1 MIEIIFAPIFVRNFK
16 KLDDNLKEEI
26 LEKIEMFKNTS
37 NHKLLKVHKLNGPY
51 KDSYS
56 FSVNYAYR
64 IIFQYQN
71 KNKVA
76 MLGIGDH
83 DIYK

>member
-37 NHKLLKVHKLNGPY
+37 NHKLLKAHKLKGHY
-51 KDSYS
+51 KDCYS

-64 IIFQYQN
+64 IIFQYEN

-76 MLGIGDH
+76 LLAIGGH